1 MNEKSENEKAIR
13 CKTIIVGD
21 SGVGKTSIIQRYLY
35 YYKFFKN

>member
-21 SGVGKTSIIQRYLY
+21 SGVGKTSIIQRYCRKKKL
-35 YYKFFKN
+35 NVL